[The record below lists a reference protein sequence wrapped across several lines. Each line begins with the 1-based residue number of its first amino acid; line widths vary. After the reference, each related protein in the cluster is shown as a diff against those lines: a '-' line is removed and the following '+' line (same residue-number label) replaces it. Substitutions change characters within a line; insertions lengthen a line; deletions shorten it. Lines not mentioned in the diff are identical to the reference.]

1 MRVFAR
7 SADMTAFAA
16 RLCRLA
22 TLLALPTVL
31 AACGGG
37 GADNGGLFVSQ
48 MAATTLQ
55 YSRNMVITVSG
66 SGLDKG
72 LKVTVDSGCGEVS
85 ESAGG
90 DALTRRFTCKVTAIG
105 PKTVRAYTANN
116 LEAARLQV
124 TVPEPEVTVVLQGL
138 DTAISSFTVKLD
150 PQAALVS
157 VNNFLDYVNAGF
169 YRFTIFHRVV
179 KDFVVQ
185 AGGYTAGPFGPVI
198 KPPSSPAIALESQNG
213 LKNFKGSLAMARTS
227 DPSSATSQ
235 FYINTVDNP
244 ELDYKNDAEPGYAV
258 FGSVISGLDVIERLN
273 VVPVRVD
280 LLSGLTHLPV
290 SNVVI
295 ISALQTK

>member
-1 MRVFAR
+1 
-7 SADMTAFAA
+7 MTAFAS

-37 GADNGGLFVSQ
+37 GTDNGGLFVSQ

-55 YSRNMVITVSG
+55 YSRNMVITVTG

-105 PKTVRAYTANN
+105 PKTVRAYTAG
-116 LEAARLQV
+116 
-124 TVPEPEVTVVLQGL
+124 T
-138 DTAISSFTVKLD
+138 
-150 PQAALVS
+150 
-157 VNNFLDYVNAGF
+157 
-169 YRFTIFHRVV
+169 
-179 KDFVVQ
+179 
-185 AGGYTAGPFGPVI
+185 FGPVI
-198 KPPSSPAIALESQNG
+198 KTPTSPAIALESKNG
-213 LKNFKGSLAMARTS
+213 LKNVKGSLAMARTS
-227 DPSSATSQ
+227 DPNSATSQ

-244 ELDYKNDAEPGYAV
+244 ALDYKSDAEPGYAV
-258 FGSVISGLDVIERLN
+258 FGSVISGLDVIDRLN
-273 VVPVRVD
+273 AVPVRVD

-290 SNVVI
+290 TNVVI